1 MTPTI
6 TALGLMVTDRTEIL
20 LLTDLF

>member
-6 TALGLMVTDRTEIL
+6 TALGLMVTDMTEIL